1 MKCLEK
7 PWHVAVEAGGCL
19 VPAGTRSADTV
30 GRARGLMETV
40 GSWISGNRCREK
52 EKTSP
57 GQAGFL
63 LPGVFNPCFQGRQHS
78 PNKILSEKR

>member
-7 PWHVAVEAGGCL
+7 PWHIAVEAGGCL

-40 GSWISGNRCREK
+40 GSWILGISLQGERLQ
-52 EKTSP
+52 P

-63 LPGVFNPCFQGRQHS
+63 LPGVFNPFSKAGNT
-78 PNKILSEKR
+78 PPTKV